1 MKSIKIKHKEAVY
14 ILDYKKRHLLEK
26 FFGVWR
32 LQLTCTNSGKIT
44 CDMKWW
50 FYILMFLPLHFLV
63 LISCIWE
70 GGLSAFEIIPRRLH
84 NYTYSGANHWL
95 ELNTFW
101 ENEKHLGLLQKTL
114 NERKELKDD

>member
-1 MKSIKIKHKEAVY
+1 MKPIRIKHKEAVY

-84 NYTYSGANHWL
+84 NYTYSGAQVIGSNLTHFGKMKSIWDYYRRPSMR
-95 ELNTFW
+95 
-101 ENEKHLGLLQKTL
+101 G
-114 NERKELKDD
+114 ERY